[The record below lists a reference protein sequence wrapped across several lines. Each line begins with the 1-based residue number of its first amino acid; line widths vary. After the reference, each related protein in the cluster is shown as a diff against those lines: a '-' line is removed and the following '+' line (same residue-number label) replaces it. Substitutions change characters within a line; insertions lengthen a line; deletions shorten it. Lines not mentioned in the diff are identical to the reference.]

1 MDIARIG
8 QHYKFEVPEI
18 IFGKGLLSQVGSCAK
33 RLGGKKVFLVSDQGL
48 FLAGWVDYVIRSL
61 QEAGLSYVYYDQVTS
76 NPRDYEIQDGFREY
90 VKSGADVIVGLGGGS
105 AMDAAKGIA
114 ILGSNGGV
122 IQDFRGNDKIHRPLP
137 PLVLCPTTCGTGSDV
152 SQFAVINDSKEKCK
166 FTIMSRCIAADI
178 SLTDPQVLETLPD
191 EYLGSSAVDALSHAV
206 EAYFSLAS
214 STLTD
219 VNALESLKLLKK
231 SFINAVK
238 ERRPVDM
245 ENLSRASLHA
255 GMAFSNALLGIGH
268 ALAHPIGGLYNANH
282 GHVNAV
288 LLPEVL
294 RFDFPVVQRKLSAL
308 AASLGQ
314 DHADDQDFAEDM
326 ALETIDKLLEASGVP
341 RSLKALGVQKEA
353 LPVLAE
359 RALRD
364 VCILTSPRQTD
375 TDDLLGILQRAF

>member
-1 MDIARIG
+1 MLPVDVG

-18 IFGKGLLSQVGSCAK
+18 IFGRGLLSQVGSCAR

-48 FLAGWVDYVIRSL
+48 FRAGWVDYVIKSL
-61 QEAGLSYVYYDQVTS
+61 LEAGLTFVFYDQVTS
-76 NPRDYEIQDGFREY
+76 NPKDFEIQDGFMEY
-90 VKSGADVIVGLGGGS
+90 VKHGADVIVGLGGGS

-114 ILGSNGGV
+114 ILGANGGK
-122 IQDFRGNDKIHRPLP
+122 IRDYCGNDMIHRPLP

-152 SQFAVINDSKEKCK
+152 SQFAVINDSSEKCK
-166 FTIMSRCIAADI
+166 FTIMSRCVAADI
-178 SLTDPQVLETLPD
+178 SLTDPDTLETLPD

-219 VNALESLKLLKK
+219 VNALESLRLLEK
-231 SFINAVK
+231 SFVSAVK
-238 ERRPVDM
+238 ERRVEDM

-268 ALAHPIGGLYNANH
+268 ALAHPIGGFYNANH

-294 RFDFPVVQRKLSAL
+294 RFDFPVVQRKLSGL
-308 AASLGQ
+308 AAALGHK
-314 DHADDQDFAEDM
+314 HADDKGCAEDM
-326 ALETIDKLLEASGVP
+326 ALETIDTLLEAGGAP
-341 RSLKALGVQKEA
+341 RGLKALGVKEED
-353 LPVLAE
+353 LPMLAE
-359 RALRD
+359 RALKD
-364 VCILTSPRQTD
+364 VCVLTSPRQTD
-375 TDDLLGILQRAF
+375 TDDLLSILKRAF